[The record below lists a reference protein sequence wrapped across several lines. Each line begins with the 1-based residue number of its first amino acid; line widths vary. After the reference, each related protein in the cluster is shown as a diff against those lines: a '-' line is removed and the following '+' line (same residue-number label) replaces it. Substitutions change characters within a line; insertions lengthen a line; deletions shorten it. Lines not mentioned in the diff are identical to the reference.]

1 MSGTDPSVVPPSR
14 FSLRDLASESVAGLF
29 ARPARMVLTALGTV
43 LGVAALVATLGLAK
57 TAGNQIVSRFDEL
70 AATSVAVEPADSG
83 FGFDGRPR
91 LSTLPWDAEQRL
103 TRLNGV
109 VAAATR
115 SEVDTRGALVRSVPI
130 VDPLGLTEHQ
140 IPVVAGSP
148 GLLAAVRGELRTG
161 RFFDEGHNERGD
173 AVAVIGPGVAATLN
187 IDRVDN
193 LPAIFVGDQAIAV
206 IGILDDVRRDPA
218 LLNAIIVPD
227 GFARGRL
234 GLDAPASVQID
245 TEVGAAQLI
254 GEQAPVALDP
264 NDPERLRASVPPE
277 PRATKAGVED
287 DVNALFLILGGVS
300 LLVGALGIAN
310 VTLVSV
316 MERRG
321 EIGLRRALGA
331 TRRHVATQFVVE
343 SAALGLLGGLIGTSI
358 GILVTVG
365 YSATRDW
372 SPVLDPWLPFAAP
385 LLGGVIGFVAGLYP
399 SWRAA
404 ATEPIAALRST
415 A

>member
-1 MSGTDPSVVPPSR
+1 
-14 FSLRDLASESVAGLF
+14 
-29 ARPARMVLTALGTV
+29 
-43 LGVAALVATLGLAK
+43 
-57 TAGNQIVSRFDEL
+57 
-70 AATSVAVEPADSG
+70 
-83 FGFDGRPR
+83 
-91 LSTLPWDAEQRL
+91 
-103 TRLNGV
+103 
-109 VAAATR
+109 
-115 SEVDTRGALVRSVPI
+115 
-130 VDPLGLTEHQ
+130 
-140 IPVVAGSP
+140 
-148 GLLAAVRGELRTG
+148 
-161 RFFDEGHNERGD
+161 
-173 AVAVIGPGVAATLN
+173 
-187 IDRVDN
+187 
-193 LPAIFVGDQAIAV
+193 
-206 IGILDDVRRDPA
+206 
-218 LLNAIIVPD
+218 
-227 GFARGRL
+227 
-234 GLDAPASVQID
+234 VQID

-358 GILVTVG
+358 GILVTVA